1 MDEKEKGKREKQ
13 AKFFE
18 AAGKNFLTIMVATF
32 MLQIANFIAGYIF
45 FSSNFTVT
53 VVTFVLVAFGFVLF
67 KDKASDEHR
76 KVGFWIAKI
85 ALVVFVCSTVNHL
98 FLELATTLGSR
109 SPEKAMAL
117 FRMSYFINIGLLVG
131 SVAFFRMDS
140 VREALNNVYTQSML
154 EKLKIVTTSDEKKL
168 GDVQIAVNA
177 ETKKPVHLKYK
188 DRFLHMLVLGPTGSG
203 KTSQTIIPMID
214 QDMQNMDCGIT
225 VLEPKSDL
233 AEKIYAMAEHY
244 GRKAVYFN
252 PILPNCP
259 YFNPL
264 YGKEEDVIENMATT
278 FKMLNPDSP
287 QFFLDMNE
295 TLIRNAL
302 KVLKRLYGNKANLI
316 ELSRLLH
323 NSGGMGRKMVSLF
336 SRLSSDSE
344 EMTKENADI
353 ASWFLNEY
361 LNEKSKTYEHCSG
374 LRSQVAKITSNSHL
388 RRVLNPPNGENEVD
402 FDKILE
408 EGGVLAITTAQG
420 ALRDLGRF
428 LGYFIILQLQSSV
441 FRRPG
446 TEFTRRPHFLYI
458 DEFQVYA
465 NPGFADM
472 LTQGR
477 SYRVASHL
485 ATQNRAL
492 IGMGSGQDGKDFIEL
507 VSTNAR
513 NIIIY
518 PGGNAVDAKY
528 YSDQFGEIVKKEVQK
543 GITRQKFNPLKG
555 IKPLNYDSESIRE
568 TETKEARYSPSDII
582 YRPFG
587 EITYCIITDNSITP
601 PGVGKIQYIPVELNE
616 KLDKMVVEYK
626 ESVFAKA
633 AHAIP
638 TSMEKEVSEVV
649 EADPVIAKSVVE
661 AATTRKNDKEH
672 LYKGKEV
679 LNRDEEFTDDFVLPV
694 GGEVAPKI
702 QNGEKENEFDFPSD
716 EEDELI

>member
-1 MDEKEKGKREKQ
+1 MDEKEKGKGEKQ
-13 AKFFE
+13 AKIFE
-18 AAGKNFLTIMVATF
+18 TAGKNFLTIMVATF

-53 VVTFVLVAFGFVLF
+53 VVTFVLVAFGFVF
-67 KDKASDEHR
+67 CKDKASEEHR

-85 ALVVFVCSTVNHL
+85 ALVLFVCSTVNHL
-98 FLELATTLGSR
+98 FLELATALGSR

-140 VREALNNVYTQSML
+140 VKEALNNVYTQSML
-154 EKLKIVTTSDEKKL
+154 EKLKIVATSDEKKL
-168 GDVQIAVNA
+168 GDVQIAINA
-177 ETKKPVHLKYK
+177 ETKKPVYLKYK

-323 NSGGMGRKMVSLF
+323 NSGGMGRKMVTQF
-336 SRLSSDSE
+336 SRLSSESE

-555 IKPLNYDSESIRE
+555 IKPLNYDSESIRV
-568 TETKEARYSPSDII
+568 TETKEARFSPSDII

-587 EITYCIITDNSITP
+587 EITYCIITNNSITP
-601 PGVGKIQYIPVELNE
+601 PGVGNIQYIPVELNE
-616 KLDKMVVEYK
+616 KLDKMVIEYK

-633 AHAIP
+633 AHATP
-638 TSMEKEVSEVV
+638 TSLEQEISEVV

-661 AATTRKNDKEH
+661 AISGSNAEELEH
-672 LYKGKEV
+672 AA
-679 LNRDEEFTDDFVLPV
+679 FHCPC
-694 GGEVAPKI
+694 A
-702 QNGEKENEFDFPSD
+702 SD
-716 EEDELI
+716 YIADP